1 MTITWWPDRLRF
13 TLCIPFGI
21 LRFMRYAFVFA
32 SIVAIWLALI
42 LLALNTKVNGLFLA
56 SIVLVL
62 TVTLFLIGFKRG
74 R

>member
-1 MTITWWPDRLRF
+1 M
-13 TLCIPFGI
+13 
-21 LRFMRYAFVFA
+21 FV

>member
-1 MTITWWPDRLRF
+1 MTITWWPGRLRF
-13 TLCIPFGI
+13 TLCKPFGI
-21 LRFMRYAFVFA
+21 LRFMRYAFVFV